1 MPVSNNSNMS
11 LPLSI
16 FMVHSDYDLIKGDDY
31 ISATSLLKPIKS
43 TILGGRIKGSAMDTL
58 DLVASAVGTASHDRL
73 EKAFLNG
80 NHVTNMKKLG
90 YPEEVIKNVLINPK
104 EVEPGDFPIYLEK
117 RSVKT
122 LNGWRIGGKFDF
134 VMEGIVRDL
143 KTTKVFKWMKGD
155 FEDYILQGSI
165 YRWLNPDIIT
175 EDYMY
180 IDFIFTDWKAFEYES
195 KEGYPRYPA
204 ISKAMD
210 LLSIEETEAW
220 LSGRLALLES
230 YADAEQGDI
239 PNCTQ
244 HELWMDSPRY
254 AYYKNPDGKRATKVF
269 KDFREAN
276 DRLLKDGS
284 VGKVETRL
292 GKPKRCDY
300 CSAKPICSQCQEYVS
315 IGLLEP

>member
-16 FMVHSDYDLIKGDDY
+16 FMVHNDYDLIKGADY

-58 DLVASAVGTASHDRL
+58 DMVASAVGTASHDRL

-104 EVEPGDFPIYLEK
+104 GVEPGDFPIYLER
-117 RSVKT
+117 RSIKP

-134 VMEGIVRDL
+134 VAEGIVRDL

-155 FEDYILQGSI
+155 FEEYILQGSI
-165 YRWLNPDIIT
+165 YRWLNQDIIT

-180 IDFIFTDWKAFEYES
+180 IDFIFTDWKAYEYES
-195 KEGYPRYPA
+195 KEGYPKYPA

-210 LLSIEETEAW
+210 LMTVEETEAW
-220 LSGRLALLES
+220 LSTRLSLLET

-244 HELWMDSPRY
+244 YELWQSDPVY
-254 AYYKNPDGKRATKVF
+254 KYFKNPKGKRATKNF
-269 KDFREAN
+269 KDFAEAN
-276 DRLLKDGS
+276 QRLLNDGA
-284 VGKVETRL
+284 VGIVKTVL
-292 GKPKRCDY
+292 GEPKRCGY
-300 CSAKPICSQCQEYVS
+300 CSANPICEQYASMVKK
-315 IGLLEP
+315 GLITL